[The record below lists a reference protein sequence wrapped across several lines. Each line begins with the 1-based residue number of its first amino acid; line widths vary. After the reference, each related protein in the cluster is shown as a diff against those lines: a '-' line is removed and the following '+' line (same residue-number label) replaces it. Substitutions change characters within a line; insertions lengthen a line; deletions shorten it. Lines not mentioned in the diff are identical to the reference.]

1 MGEHPGCHPG
11 HLKSELKRKQ
21 ENKQLLKRVSI
32 YKQLH
37 AGVHTQA
44 LKIKQR
50 NCAVIK
56 EFLNTTYF
64 AACKKRAVRE
74 NVSDIIHFLKG
85 LGNEDILFTICNKH
99 QQGLLVFLQHQ
110 LMSFLNI

>member
-32 YKQLH
+32 YKQ
-37 AGVHTQA
+37 
-44 LKIKQR
+44 R

-56 EFLNTTYF
+56 KFLNTTYF
-64 AACKKRAVRE
+64 AACKKRAVRG